1 MQRVMIIGPCG
12 AGKSTLGFD
21 LAQRTGLPL
30 FHMDKLAWQPGWI
43 DSSIDE
49 VRERLLPIVA
59 QDCWIIEGH
68 YGGTLAERLERADTV
83 LYLDYP
89 IRICLARLL
98 RRIWRWRGQSR
109 PDMTEGCPERLD
121 LPFLWYV
128 ARWNRGPRL
137 RTEQRIAPFA
147 DRIVRLRSP
156 AETARWLAEI

>member
-1 MQRVMIIGPCG
+1 MQQVMIIGPCG
-12 AGKSTLGFD
+12 AGTSTLGFD

-109 PDMTEGCPERLD
+109 PEASISATASAIC
-121 LPFLWYV
+121 
-128 ARWNRGPRL
+128 AREAKQG
-137 RTEQRIAPFA
+137 
-147 DRIVRLRSP
+147 
-156 AETARWLAEI
+156 